1 MPQVNTFWPSPQ
13 PSRKADQITSYGTV
27 GHRNGFQEF
36 SHHFCH
42 LLRSLECSHCALCK
56 YNLPSLQWL
65 YFFMHKALH
74 FKQSLHIAEPLEEGW
89 RILKAQ
95 GHIFPSFLKNT
106 ISPLER
112 ISILTYVMHKK
123 PEQEPVMDGMR
134 LMQQAWP
141 PSVVWPHTTHPF
153 ISLLAF
159 ISSSL
164 HSKWFLY
171 CLSPNQESSPFC
183 PRKPSIQ
190 GHCLW
195 LGTQHAFL
203 RPLQWWQQ
211 ALHSWGCWWLCG
223 GPSMSSDPLP
233 WALSTPSASSPC
245 WLGGGDT
252 CKGQWVQT
260 HIQASHPTQ
269 VLSLL

>member
-171 CLSPNQESSPFC
+171 CLSPNPFT
-183 PRKPSIQ
+183 P
-190 GHCLW
+190 
-195 LGTQHAFL
+195 F
-203 RPLQWWQQ
+203 
-211 ALHSWGCWWLCG
+211 
-223 GPSMSSDPLP
+223 PLP
-233 WALSTPSASSPC
+233 PRTYPCLPTTTRCFPYTGNTLTAQVNSYASVKVLHFRFGFARLKSSRLLGPPSRCSLPG
-245 WLGGGDT
+245 L
-252 CKGQWVQT
+252 
-260 HIQASHPTQ
+260 TQ
-269 VLSLL
+269 